1 LRGNHEETS
10 VKLNIPLRLIR
21 AAAITSLCSL
31 CVAGAQ
37 RAVAAD
43 LASTSEAAA
52 PVETYSVSLTQSMKL
67 IEAGIA
73 QARAHHLALSFAVV
87 DPGGHLIAAAR
98 MDGAPFASLDFA
110 RGKAFA
116 SVALGGQSGATLEQR
131 FKDDPSE
138 YSNVSSAGYYAPFL
152 PGRGVLPIFSGGH
165 LLGALGASGAPSDI
179 DEQMVKG
186 AIESIGASISR

>member
-1 LRGNHEETS
+1 M
-10 VKLNIPLRLIR
+10 KFNIPFRLMR
-21 AAAITSLCSL
+21 TAAIASLCAL
-31 CVAGAQ
+31 CLTGVRNAS
-37 RAVAAD
+37 AAD
-43 LASTSEAAA
+43 LASSPEAVA
-52 PVETYSVSLTQSMKL
+52 PVETYSVSLTQAMKL
-67 IEAGIA
+67 IENGTAE
-73 QARAHHLALSFAVV
+73 ARAHHLALSFAVV

-152 PGRGVLPIFSGGH
+152 PGRGVQPIFSGGH

-186 AIESIGASISR
+186 AIASIGASTTR